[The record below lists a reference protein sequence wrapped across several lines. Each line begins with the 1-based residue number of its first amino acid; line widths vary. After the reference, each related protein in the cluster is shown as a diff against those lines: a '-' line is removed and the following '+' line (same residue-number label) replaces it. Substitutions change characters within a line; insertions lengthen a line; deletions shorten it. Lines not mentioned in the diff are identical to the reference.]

1 MRILVVEDEQLLA
14 NLVAEGLRKL
24 SMAVDVAYDGA
35 AASQLLAANDY
46 DVLVLDRDLPEIHG
60 DLICRE
66 VAQSGA
72 RTRILLLTAAAS
84 VPERVAGLGLG
95 ADDYLPKPFDYR
107 ELAARVQALGR
118 RSQTPVPPVLA
129 RAGIVL
135 DTSRHHVS
143 RDGRDLSL
151 SGKEYA
157 VLETLMR
164 ANGAVVS
171 TETLLQLAW
180 DENVDPFTTV
190 VRVIISRLRSK
201 LGNPSCIHTIAG
213 VGYKL

>member
-35 AASQLLAANDY
+35 AASLLLAANDY